1 MGAHEDARRRAG
13 RPLKGAVQDV
23 ARGIIGHWRLRALE
37 ADGYAVVSQAELDEL
52 RVIRRD
58 VEQALAMIGTV
69 PDDATA
75 LVNALVL
82 SIATAERPGDVSR
95 WIADGGAKEED
106 GDG

>member
-1 MGAHEDARRRAG
+1 MSAHEDARRRAG
-13 RPLKGAVQDV
+13 RPLTGAAHDV
-23 ARGIIGHWRLRALE
+23 ARGIVGHWRLRALE
-37 ADGYAVVSQAELDEL
+37 DAGYAVVAQAELDDL

-58 VEQALAMIGTV
+58 VEQALAMIGAV
-69 PDDATA
+69 PADATA

-82 SIATAERPGDVSR
+82 SIAAAERPGDVSR